1 MTMNAKSTAMVIV
14 VAIFIWVNVLTV
26 LLSTYYYGYVDW
38 AVVGRMGLLAFPP
51 LAVAAAFTLRDER
64 RMAKAT
70 NRGAA
75 TELGNVRRTMVAG
88 R

>member
-1 MTMNAKSTAMVIV
+1 MNAKSTGMAIV

-38 AVVGRMGLLAFPP
+38 AVVGWMGLLAFPP
-51 LAVAAAFTLRDER
+51 LAVAAAFTLQGAHP
-64 RMAKAT
+64 MAKGA

-75 TELGNVRRTMVAG
+75 TEVGNVRRTAVAG